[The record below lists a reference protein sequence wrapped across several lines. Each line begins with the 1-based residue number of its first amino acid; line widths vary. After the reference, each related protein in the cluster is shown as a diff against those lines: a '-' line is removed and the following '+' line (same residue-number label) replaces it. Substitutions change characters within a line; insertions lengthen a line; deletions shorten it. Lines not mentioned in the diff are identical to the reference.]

1 MLSDSKAVGGEPANG
16 SARSYLRFSTCSTY
30 EAASRVNAVGRAYER
45 LAYTADYENI
55 DLIEYLRQ
63 IIKTSSQ
70 RSRLAKS
77 SLLPPKQ
84 FGLRRIVRFLSGLSS
99 TSSSQMQES
108 MLIQIVPAARSGCG
122 FKRKTTR
129 LGFRS
134 ATKASVFL
142 LVLTQPRASGWAR
155 AWSTR
160 FQSNWAAN

>member
-1 MLSDSKAVGGEPANG
+1 VLSDSKAVGGEPANG

-108 MLIQIVPAARSGCG
+108 MLIQIVPAA
-122 FKRKTTR
+122 
-129 LGFRS
+129 
-134 ATKASVFL
+134 
-142 LVLTQPRASGWAR
+142 
-155 AWSTR
+155 
-160 FQSNWAAN
+160 